1 MHMIEMNTKSIII
14 NLQILNNFKKQLAII
29 ENKILKKNTNIKYFF
44 EYKIFFCIVNNNNID
59 IGKLCEI
66 IESRDMNFFEM
77 IIKIIMDVFIYINND
92 TMLNFLNKTLENSE
106 NNENENDYLITSDS
120 TKLIYN
126 FYKYCHQIKYYILD
140 NIKKTK
146 DDFFIYFD
154 LP

>member
-44 EYKIFFCIVNNNNID
+44 VYKIFFCIVNNNNID

-77 IIKIIMDVFIYINND
+77 IIKIIMDVL
-92 TMLNFLNKTLENSE
+92 MTL
-106 NNENENDYLITSDS
+106 
-120 TKLIYN
+120 
-126 FYKYCHQIKYYILD
+126 C
-140 NIKKTK
+140 
-146 DDFFIYFD
+146 
-154 LP
+154 